1 MRVRVVQAATIGL
14 FALVMGVF
22 WGTWFFLGRTWTT
35 SPPDLAAVARPW
47 GGSRSTAPSTAM
59 HPDPPVP
66 YPGGRA
72 GSRRGP

>member
-1 MRVRVVQAATIGL
+1 VRVRVVQAATIGL

-47 GGSRSTAPSTAM
+47 GREPIHCSEHRHAS
-59 HPDPPVP
+59 
-66 YPGGRA
+66 
-72 GSRRGP
+72 